1 MNIIDPHTPDTT
13 ATEQPE
19 PWSLP
24 NTLTVARIILIIPFA
39 ACYFVPQ
46 PAGSIIAFAIFAIA
60 AITDF
65 ADGYLAR
72 KLNQHTRFGMIF
84 DPVADKAIV
93 LAALMVLIAWDRL
106 TGLMLVPAI
115 IIAAREVLVS
125 GLREHAAVSPTRLH
139 VSTAGKWKTTLQLI
153 AIAALLLGP
162 TWSAAAPYTV
172 YAGLALLW
180 GAALLSLTSAM
191 QYAQSVLGRKA

>member
-1 MNIIDPHTPDTT
+1 MNIIDPQTPDT
-13 ATEQPE
+13 ATTEHQE
-19 PWSLP
+19 KWSLP
-24 NTLTVARIILIIPFA
+24 NTLTVMRIILIIPFA

-46 PAGSIIAFAIFAIA
+46 PAGSLLAFAIFAIA

-115 IIAAREVLVS
+115 IIATREVLVS
-125 GLREHAAVSPTRLH
+125 GLREHAAASPNRLH
-139 VSTAGKWKTTLQLI
+139 VSSAGKWKTTLQLV
-153 AIAALLLGP
+153 AIAALLLGAN
-162 TWSAAAPYTV
+162 WSAAAPYTFH
-172 YAGLALLW
+172 AGLALLW
-180 GAALLSLTSAM
+180 GAAILSLTSAM
-191 QYAQSVLGRKA
+191 QYAQSALGRKT